1 MRYRLLVRG
10 LCVLTVVLSMAGR
23 PAPASPTG
31 FGTAMNAILARPRFA
46 NAVIAAEVYDLDARR
61 PLYRYNANLLMEAA
75 STTKLVT
82 TGTALALL
90 GPGFRWT
97 TPVYRTGAVDSNGAL
112 RGDLV
117 LVAGGDPNLSGRIRP
132 DGSLAFENE
141 DHSYDGTYETRA
153 VAGDPLA
160 VLRDLARQV
169 AGAGIKRVDGRVAVD
184 TALFADAGP
193 EAGTGAVVSPIVV
206 NDNLV
211 DVTVTPGAT
220 KGDAVTIA
228 VSPQTPYVSFVN
240 AATTGSAGTEPT
252 IDLSADTAN
261 TDGSHTVRITGMQP
275 AGRPMLYA
283 YRVPEPGAFARAAF
297 TVALRDAGVTV
308 DAPQNP
314 ASFRHD
320 AAAPWYTPQ
329 NLVARHVSPPLSED
343 VYVTLK
349 VSDNLHAALLPY
361 MWALYAG
368 RARNDLLKAAFA
380 QEHALLSGA
389 GLDLRG
395 AAQND
400 GLGGSAFFSPEFVV
414 AYLAWA
420 HGRPWFPDLLRGLPI
435 LGVDGTLFNIQTSSP
450 ARGRVFAKTGTWGS
464 QNLLDDDG
472 LVTKGLAGF
481 TTTRRGRHLAF
492 AFYINRMAGK
502 SSVDLR
508 KDAAHYAAQTLGEMA
523 ADAYLLL

>member
-1 MRYRLLVRG
+1 
-10 LCVLTVVLSMAGR
+10 MAGR
-23 PAPASPTG
+23 PAVAAPGA
-31 FGTAMNAILARPRFA
+31 FDAAMRAILARPRLA
-46 NAVIAAEVYDLDARR
+46 NAIVAAEVYDLDARR
-61 PLYRYNANLLMEAA
+61 ALYRHNGNFLMEAA

-82 TGTALALL
+82 AGTALALL

-97 TPVYRTGAVDSNGAL
+97 TPVYRTGAIDSSGVLHGN
-112 RGDLV
+112 LV

-141 DHSYDGTYETRA
+141 DHSYDGTYDTRA
-153 VAGDPLA
+153 VAGDPLG

-169 AGAGIKRVDGRVAVD
+169 AGTGIKRVDGQVAVD
-184 TALFADAGP
+184 SALFADAGP

-211 DVTVTPGAT
+211 DVTVAPAA
-220 KGDAVTIA
+220 KDGDAVTIA
-228 VSPQTPYVSFVN
+228 VSPQTPYVTFVN
-240 AATTGSAGTEPT
+240 AAKTGPVGTEPT
-252 IDLSADTAN
+252 IDLSGDTTNA
-261 TDGSHTVRITGMQP
+261 DGSHTVRITGLQP
-275 AGRPMLYA
+275 AGAPMLYA
-283 YRVPEPGAFARAAF
+283 YRVPEPGAFARDAF
-297 TVALRDAGVTV
+297 VVALRDAGVAV
-308 DAPQNP
+308 NVP
-314 ASFRHD
+314 ATPPSFRHD
-320 AAAPWYTPQ
+320 IAATWYAPQ
-329 NLVARHVSPPLSED
+329 NVVARHVSPPLSED

-361 MWALYAG
+361 MWALYVD
-368 RARNDLLKAAFA
+368 RARNDLLKTAFA

-395 AAQND
+395 AVQNE
-400 GLGGSAFFSPEFVV
+400 GLGGSAFFSPDFMV

-420 HGRPWFPDLLRGLPI
+420 RGRPWFPALMRGLPV

-464 QNLLDDDG
+464 ENLLDDDG

-508 KDAAHYAAQTLGEMA
+508 KDAAHNAGQMLGEMA